1 MLFFVILLTTI
12 AHASVIMARFYELH
26 GVRFM
31 QQQIL
36 TMLTM
41 QDEMNTKVHP
51 EWRQQGFEWHRAIWV
66 ELAEMLDHYGWKW
79 WKHQKPDIEQVHL
92 ELIDIFHFGL
102 SARLVSGQSVES
114 IAEDIEA
121 ELGQAEKQASFAE
134 TIEVMVANTLSTKH
148 FDVKTFAGLMELT
161 ELSFDELFR
170 HYVGKNVLNFFRQ
183 DHGYKTGEYIKVWNG
198 KEDNEVL
205 MDVLRSTDANSSSFK
220 DEVYAGLQAQYP
232 AE

>member
-1 MLFFVILLTTI
+1 
-12 AHASVIMARFYELH
+12 
-26 GVRFM
+26 M

-41 QDEMNTKVHP
+41 QNDMNTKVHP
-51 EWRQQGFEWHRAIWV
+51 EWREQGFEWHRAIWV

-79 WKHQKPDIEQVHL
+79 WKHQQPDIEQVHL

-102 SARLVSGQSVES
+102 SARLVTGQSVET
-114 IAEDIEA
+114 IASEIET
-121 ELGQAEKQASFAE
+121 ELASPKAADSFAE
-134 TIEVMVANTLSTKH
+134 TIEQMVANTLATKG
-148 FDVKTFAGLMELT
+148 FDVATFAALMEQT

-205 MDVLRSTDANSSSFK
+205 MDVLRQTDASSAEFK
-220 DEVYAGLQAQYP
+220 DLVYQGLKAAYP
-232 AE
+232 A

>member
-1 MLFFVILLTTI
+1 
-12 AHASVIMARFYELH
+12 
-26 GVRFM
+26 M

-41 QDEMNTKVHP
+41 QNDMNTKVHP
-51 EWRQQGFEWHRAIWV
+51 EWREQGFEWHRAIWV

-79 WKHQKPDIEQVHL
+79 WKHQQPDIEQVHL

-102 SARLVSGQSVES
+102 SARLVTGQSVET
-114 IAEDIEA
+114 IASEIETELASPKAA
-121 ELGQAEKQASFAE
+121 ESFAE
-134 TIEVMVANTLSTKH
+134 TIEQMVANTLATKG
-148 FDVKTFAGLMELT
+148 FDVATFAALMEQT

-205 MDVLRSTDANSSSFK
+205 MDVLRQTDASSAEFK
-220 DEVYAGLQAQYP
+220 DLVYQGLKAAYP
-232 AE
+232 A

>member
-1 MLFFVILLTTI
+1 
-12 AHASVIMARFYELH
+12 
-26 GVRFM
+26 M

-51 EWRQQGFEWHRAIWV
+51 QWRDQGFAWHRAMWV

-79 WKHQKPDIEQVHL
+79 WKHQQPDIEQVHL

-102 SARLVSGQSVES
+102 SARLAAGQAVSE
-114 IAEDIEA
+114 IAADIER
-121 ELGQAEKQASFAE
+121 ELASPNKEATFAE
-134 TIEVMVANTLSTKH
+134 TIETMVANTLSTKG
-148 FDVKTFAGLMELT
+148 FDVATFAGLMAQT

-205 MDVLRSTDANSSSFK
+205 MDVLRSTDATQADFK
-220 DEVYAGLQAQYP
+220 DKVYQGLKSAYP
-232 AE
+232 SV

>member
-1 MLFFVILLTTI
+1 
-12 AHASVIMARFYELH
+12 
-26 GVRFM
+26 M

-36 TMLTM
+36 TMLQM

-51 EWRQQGFEWHRAIWV
+51 QWRQQGFEWHRAIWV

-102 SARLVSGQSVES
+102 SARLVSGQAVET
-114 IAEDIEA
+114 IAAEVATELDQAQTEA
-121 ELGQAEKQASFAE
+121 TFAE
-134 TIEVMVANTLSTKH
+134 TIERMVANTLATKN
-148 FDVKTFAGLMELT
+148 FDVVTFAGLMQQT

-205 MDVLRSTDANSSSFK
+205 MDVLKATDADQADFK
-220 DEVYAGLQAQYP
+220 DKVYAGLQAAYP
-232 AE
+232 A